1 MRGDLAAA
9 MDRAQIAARTSELL
23 IELRNTRPLV
33 QTITNFVSMD
43 AAANVLLAI
52 GAAPAMVHAPEES
65 GEFAR
70 LASALVV
77 NIGTLSRL
85 WIEGSET
92 AATAAHM
99 HGIPWVLDPVGV
111 GATQFRNEA
120 VARLLRHR
128 PTVIRGNASEIM
140 AVAKVA
146 GIAGEAGTPR
156 GVDSANTTDEAL
168 VAAQKLARHCFC
180 TVAAT
185 GEIDI
190 VTDGKRLVRLAN
202 GTPLMTRVTALG
214 CALTAVVAAFASVT
228 DDSFEATV
236 AALATYAI
244 VGDMAA
250 EVATRPGSYRVA
262 FIDALDAV
270 TPADIE
276 QRLRVP

>member
-1 MRGDLAAA
+1 

-23 IELRNTRPLV
+23 TELRQARPLV

-52 GAAPAMVHAPEES
+52 GAAPAMIHAPEES

-70 LASALVV
+70 IADALVV
-77 NIGTLSRL
+77 NIGTLSQL
-85 WIEGSET
+85 WIEGGEV
-92 AATAAHM
+92 AASAAHM
-99 HGIPWVLDPVGV
+99 HGKPWVLDPVGV
-111 GATQFRNEA
+111 GATAFRNDA

-140 AVAKVA
+140 AVARVA
-146 GIAGEAGTPR
+146 GLAGDSGTPR

-168 VAAQKLARHCFC
+168 AAAQKLARHCFC

-185 GEIDI
+185 GAVDI
-190 VTDGKRLVRLAN
+190 VTDGQRTVWLAN

-214 CALTAVVAAFASVT
+214 CALTAVVAAFTALT
-228 DDSFEATV
+228 DDAFEATV

-250 EVATRPGSYRVA
+250 EVANRPGSYRVA

-270 TPADIE
+270 TPADIH